1 MKGVVKYGLGPQG
14 VELRT
19 LEDPK
24 PKQGE
29 CLVKVLAAG
38 ICASDIHAIKDER
51 SVTMPVVL
59 GHEYIGQIAQT
70 CGNTGSLKAGDWVV
84 SLPACY
90 SCGTCREC
98 RSGAVT
104 LCRQR
109 KSIGSHRNGAM
120 ANLVVVP
127 AKYTWKVASADADP
141 AFLVPYAVA
150 EPLAC
155 VVHGV
160 YEKVDVRPGD
170 VVVVSGPGVIG
181 QLCAKA
187 FRLRGAHVILSGIEI
202 DREKLEFAKAVGN
215 ADVVVSNVADLEE
228 VLKAISPGGAD
239 ITCDCAGVV
248 PSLDTCLRV
257 IKPMGT
263 HLQMGLFGGKVPF
276 RLDGLFDR
284 EVTYVPANSSTVS
297 SWKITLDLL
306 RENRIDLS
314 PYVSMKVGLED
325 WKAAFDAVINK
336 KVYKALIMPNGIAAD
351 WKSEVFR

>member
-1 MKGVVKYGLGPQG
+1 MKGVVKYALGPDG
-14 VELRT
+14 VALMELT
-19 LEDPK
+19 DPT
-24 PKQGE
+24 PEEGE

-51 SVTMPVVL
+51 SVTMPVAL
-59 GHEYIGQIAQT
+59 GHEYIGQIVET
-70 CGNTGSLKAGDWVV
+70 CGDTGKLKAGDWVV

-98 RSGAVT
+98 KAGAVT

-120 ANLVVVP
+120 ANYVVVP
-127 AKYTWKVASADADP
+127 AKYTWKVADKGADERS
-141 AFLVPYAVA
+141 LIPYALA

-160 YEKVDVRPGD
+160 YEKVDVKPGD
-170 VVVVSGPGVIG
+170 VVVVSGPGIIG

-187 FRLRGAHVILSGIEI
+187 FRLRGAHVILSGIEV
-202 DREKLEFAKAVGN
+202 DREKLEFAKAIGN
-215 ADVVVSNVADLEE
+215 ADVVVTNTADLEE

-248 PSLDTCLRV
+248 PSLDTCLKV

-276 RLDGLFDR
+276 RLDGIFDR
-284 EVTYVPANSSTVS
+284 EVTYIPANSSTVS
-297 SWKITLDLL
+297 SWKITLELL
-306 RENRIDLS
+306 AQKKLDLS
-314 PYVSMKVGLED
+314 PYVSMKVGLDE
-325 WKAAFDAVINK
+325 WKSAFDAVIGK
-336 KVYKALIMPNGIAAD
+336 KVYKALIMPNGVVGD
-351 WKSEVFR
+351 